1 MLGQTTLSL
10 LCAAISL
17 IKSLL
22 PDLEDILHLDSNSS
36 KNIRDVENTPHLPE
50 THWSFAYITF
60 FPRIY
65 LRGEKKGKR
74 EKKKK
79 ERERQ

>member
-10 LCAAISL
+10 LCAGISL

-22 PDLEDILHLDSNSS
+22 PDLEDVLLLDSNAS

-60 FPRIY
+60 FPRIC
-65 LRGEKKGKR
+65 LKKR
-74 EKKKK
+74 EKGKK
-79 ERERQ
+79 RDRNTLN